1 MIMTCMYTEYVM
13 ARHIRVIATRYVL
26 GIGVGI
32 GDALQTSLRHDYRLI
47 TTKAPLGALYVLQEY
62 RRYYLVKLYV
72 VQNSS

>member
-1 MIMTCMYTEYVM
+1 M

-47 TTKAPLGALYVLQEY
+47 TTKAPLGALYVLH
-62 RRYYLVKLYV
+62 
-72 VQNSS
+72 